1 MDREKVLKHLEGYK
15 YKIPS
20 EHVNVFATRNP
31 VGSDLFIY
39 VFSNRRLSNN
49 MHSSLEVE
57 VLKWSES
64 YVS

>member
-1 MDREKVLKHLEGYK
+1 M
-15 YKIPS
+15 IPS
-20 EHVNVFATRNP
+20 EHLNVFATRNP
-31 VGSDLFIY
+31 VGNDLFIY
-39 VFSNRRLSNN
+39 AFSNRRLGNN